1 MKIYFKIKSILN
13 SSQKKALVFIILL
26 LIIGVVV
33 EIFGLGLMLPTLAML
48 VQPTIKSEN
57 SVMSKIILKLGNPS
71 QNELVIIFM
80 TTLVIFYIFKL
91 LFLLYS
97 SWRQSKFSADLTSSL
112 SRELFLGY
120 MSAPYSF
127 HLQKNS
133 SELIRN
139 IQNETAMFTSLSQ
152 SFMFL
157 ATEFAVLIGVCVMLF
172 IIEPIGTISISLFI
186 VLAILFFHGLT
197 KNKIKKWGNLRQ
209 FHVGETV
216 KKLLQGL
223 GGVKDIKLLG
233 REKYFLDEFDS
244 HNVSNANVLTKVA
257 TVEQFPRLYLEL
269 LAVVGLAGMTF
280 SMILQNKPVGDL
292 IPTLGVFVAAAFR
305 MIPSIN
311 RIMAA
316 LQKVTFSRPVIEV
329 IYNELKEIRKI
340 KRDNIEPIP
349 KIHLLDKITIE
360 NINYAYNDSNKNVL
374 ENVCFSIFKGSCVGI
389 IGKSGSGKSTLIDI
403 MLGLLQ
409 PTQGYVKIDA
419 MDINGNDNL
428 KKWQSAIGYVPQN
441 IYLIDD
447 TLRKNIAFGIN
458 ENEIDEYAIQN
469 SIIASQLSDFVNELP
484 EGLETMVGERGVR
497 LSGGQRQRIGIARAL
512 YNNPDILFFDE
523 ATSALDSNTE
533 TGVMESINSLKGNKT
548 IIIVAHRLST
558 LENCDKIYKIENGI
572 IVSSGSSKEMLN

>member
-1 MKIYFKIKSILN
+1 
-13 SSQKKALVFIILL
+13 
-26 LIIGVVV
+26 
-33 EIFGLGLMLPTLAML
+33 
-48 VQPTIKSEN
+48 
-57 SVMSKIILKLGNPS
+57 
-71 QNELVIIFM
+71 
-80 TTLVIFYIFKL
+80 
-91 LFLLYS
+91 
-97 SWRQSKFSADLTSSL
+97 
-112 SRELFLGY
+112 
-120 MSAPYSF
+120 
-127 HLQKNS
+127 
-133 SELIRN
+133 
-139 IQNETAMFTSLSQ
+139 
-152 SFMFL
+152 
-157 ATEFAVLIGVCVMLF
+157 
-172 IIEPIGTISISLFI
+172 
-186 VLAILFFHGLT
+186 
-197 KNKIKKWGNLRQ
+197 
-209 FHVGETV
+209 
-216 KKLLQGL
+216 
-223 GGVKDIKLLG
+223 
-233 REKYFLDEFDS
+233 
-244 HNVSNANVLTKVA
+244 
-257 TVEQFPRLYLEL
+257 
-269 LAVVGLAGMTF
+269 
-280 SMILQNKPVGDL
+280 MILQNKPVGDL

-329 IYNELKEIRKI
+329 IYNELKDIRKI

-374 ENVCFSIFKGSCVGI
+374 ENVSFSILKGSCVGI